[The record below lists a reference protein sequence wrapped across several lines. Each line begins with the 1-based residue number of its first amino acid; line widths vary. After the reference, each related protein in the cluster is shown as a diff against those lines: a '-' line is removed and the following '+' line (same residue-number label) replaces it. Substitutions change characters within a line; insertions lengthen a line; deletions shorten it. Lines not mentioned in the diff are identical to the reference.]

1 MGGFEAFSKERMKKR
16 FFARLA
22 CTGIASPLL
31 MLLGIEM
38 DGTGFAWL
46 TAPIYAPGLMIAPL
60 VSRLAGHAGSLEID
74 LQVAFGLNF
83 VFIWI
88 ALLLV
93 LNLVEGIITRLKAK
107 AAD

>member
-1 MGGFEAFSKERMKKR
+1 MDGFEAFSKERMRKR

-31 MLLGIEM
+31 MLLAYEM
-38 DGTGFAWL
+38 GGTGFAWL
-46 TAPIYAPGLMIAPL
+46 AAPLYAPGLMIAPL
-60 VSRLAGHAGSLEID
+60 VARMAGQAGNLEID
-74 LQVAFGLNF
+74 LQIAFGLNF

-93 LNLVEGIITRLKAK
+93 LNLVERLVARFRAK
-107 AAD
+107 AAH